1 MQRTK
6 PNSHYLMLFTLYTVL
21 GYILSAVLRALTGIG
36 IPSLIIPMLSATII
50 TTQFI
55 KNEKRVF
62 EKEERLSILN
72 MSLLIVIL
80 INSVFMLLAYFTG
93 VFSQFSELFS
103 DIGTSVIVASAVVG
117 LLIYTLLQYLV
128 LRLGYSTR
136 FTKAAMK
143 KYGIPPT
150 QSAEA
155 GFSSDGPEEQIKSEN
170 WGESPSDNSDSPAP
184 AQSSWQPVNDDS
196 WQPVNDGGAAL
207 TSGGNLAGG
216 YTPGAERAP
225 WLKWLLSFV
234 LLATVAAA
242 ALWLISQTIV
252 SDDLPADRPR
262 FELPTGE
269 TKTEEAETP
278 PKSADEQAWIDAL
291 EKDTLQG
298 YREYLE
304 AFPNGRYKEKAQEEI
319 NAYDN
324 KAWENAERRNTIAGY
339 EEYLANWPEGLH
351 APKAKERIAEM
362 KAAIEAARKDAAERA
377 AREARAWEV
386 AEQGNSIQSYQDYLG
401 QYPSGKNAP
410 TAQERIARMQAEMA
424 AAEASA
430 IEEAAWSSAKSSNTV
445 AGYET
450 YLSSYPSGKY
460 APLAKAALEELK
472 PSPGKTF
479 RDCDVCPLMVTVPGG
494 NANLGA
500 GESEA
505 GAKPNEKPQRPVIFG
520 QPFSIGVTEVTFAQY
535 EACVTAGGC
544 TARPNDNGWGGGK
557 RPVINVSWDD
567 AQKYAGW
574 LSSKTGKN
582 YSLPSEAQWE
592 YAARG
597 GDTGLY
603 AGGSKKA
610 LCAFANGAGT
620 ESGLGWANSECNDL
634 SSDRTLPA
642 GSLSGNKYGLKDMI
656 GNVAEWTLD
665 CNTLNLKDAPTD
677 GSADL
682 RGSCNQ
688 RSVRG
693 GSWFSG
699 PVDLRY
705 STRLMQ
711 RRGDSNDFTGFRVVR
726 Q

>member
-1 MQRTK
+1 MNDVTK
-6 PNSHYLMLFTLYTVL
+6 ITQKLLAIFGQFSDGDKSNLAELLSRPESRQLTTDGSPLDKFFSAAKEMGWAKKLPNELDVDGTATWAITPDGNKGLTDVL
-21 GYILSAVLRALTGIG
+21 GTVYETE
-36 IPSLIIPMLSATII
+36 TII
-50 TTQFI
+50 EPI
-55 KNEKRVF
+55 I
-62 EKEERLSILN
+62 EEP
-72 MSLLIVIL
+72 V
-80 INSVFMLLAYFTG
+80 VAT
-93 VFSQFSELFS
+93 S
-103 DIGTSVIVASAVVG
+103 D
-117 LLIYTLLQYLV
+117 
-128 LRLGYSTR
+128 
-136 FTKAAMK
+136 
-143 KYGIPPT
+143 
-150 QSAEA
+150 
-155 GFSSDGPEEQIKSEN
+155 
-170 WGESPSDNSDSPAP
+170 
-184 AQSSWQPVNDDS
+184 WQPVKDTPEDS
-196 WQPVNDGGAAL
+196 WKPVNDGTATA
-207 TSGGNLAGG
+207 

-225 WLKWLLSFV
+225 WIKWLLSFI
-234 LLATVAAA
+234 LLASIAAA
-242 ALWLISQTIV
+242 AIWLISKTIV
-252 SDDLPADRPR
+252 SDDLPKDRPR
-262 FELPTGE
+262 FEFPTGADD
-269 TKTEEAETP
+269 KTDEELVP

-291 EKDTLQG
+291 EKDTLEG
-298 YREYLE
+298 YREYLA
-304 AFPNGRYKEKAQEEI
+304 AFPNGRYKDKAQAEI
-319 NAYDN
+319 DAYDN
-324 KAWENAERRNTIAGY
+324 KAWGNAERRNTIAGY

-351 APKAKERIAEM
+351 ASKAKERIAEM
-362 KAAIEAARKDAAERA
+362 RAAIEAAKKDAAERA
-377 AREARAWEV
+377 AQEARDWST
-386 AEQGNSIQSYQDYLG
+386 AEQANSVQSYQDYLG
-401 QYPSGKNAP
+401 KYPSGKNAP
-410 TAQERIARMQAEMA
+410 TAQERINRMLADA
-424 AAEASA
+424 ASAEASA
-430 IEEAAWSSAKSSNTV
+430 IEEASWSSAKNSNTV
-445 AGYET
+445 SGYET

-500 GESEA
+500 GETED
-505 GAKPNEKPQRPVIFG
+505 GARPNEKPQRPVIFG

-535 EACVTAGGC
+535 EACAAAGGC
-544 TARPNDNGWGGGK
+544 SARPNDNGWGGGK

-567 AQKYAGW
+567 AQKYASW
-574 LSSKTGKN
+574 LSSKTGKS

-699 PVDLRY
+699 PSDLRY

-711 RRGDSNDFTGFRVVR
+711 RRGDSNDFTGFRVIR
-726 Q
+726 R